1 MKRKLS
7 IILAVLILTSTFTV
21 FSASAKGIKKIG
33 QIEQISSKT
42 DSAKVKW
49 SKISSSKS
57 LKYELK
63 LSNGKSAKR
72 TYKNISKNTYKIT
85 KLNPGKTYL
94 IKVRAKKN
102 GAVGKWSNIFKVTT
116 TPKVTYK
123 WSGGKLKASWTKV
136 KDATSYN
143 MRIELN
149 SNKKKYIRIKN
160 ITSTNYTISKDN
172 LSGLSLNKVYRIVVL
187 PYKNGEKLFS
197 GSSLTR
203 DIEITGHRGRMDIA
217 PENTMA
223 SFEEAYKSGYD
234 SVEADFWETRSG
246 EILICHNQ
254 SLTMCDTPASIK
266 DLTAST
272 IKNYPVVK
280 GKNINSYSTQYL
292 PTIAQL
298 IKSVSKWKMR
308 LYLHLKDSKMTDKG
322 LKKIYN
328 TIKKYKMDG
337 KVTVFSSSKS
347 ALERIV
353 KAKIRAGFLNIP
365 NRKKD
370 ITNALSYAK
379 KKSAKVVIFKFNKYM
394 SSGLISNAHS
404 KKLKIGCYN
413 VSDVNTASDFSNMGA
428 DFLITNKYFLK

>member
-1 MKRKLS
+1 
-7 IILAVLILTSTFTV
+7 
-21 FSASAKGIKKIG
+21 
-33 QIEQISSKT
+33 
-42 DSAKVKW
+42 
-49 SKISSSKS
+49 
-57 LKYELK
+57 
-63 LSNGKSAKR
+63 
-72 TYKNISKNTYKIT
+72 
-85 KLNPGKTYL
+85 
-94 IKVRAKKN
+94 
-102 GAVGKWSNIFKVTT
+102 
-116 TPKVTYK
+116 
-123 WSGGKLKASWTKV
+123 
-136 KDATSYN
+136 

-160 ITSTNYTISKDN
+160 ITSTSYTISSDN

-187 PYKNGEKLFS
+187 PYKNDEKLFS

-203 DIEITGHRGRMDIA
+203 DIEITGHRGRMDNA
-217 PENTMA
+217 PENTKA

-272 IKNYPVVK
+272 RKNYPVVK

-298 IKSVSKWKMR
+298 IKSVSKWKMK

-365 NRKKD
+365 NSKKD

-428 DFLITNKYFLK
+428 DFLIKNKYFLK